1 MYIRLI
7 EWIKKEF
14 KEPRPSLNAIQRL
27 CRENKL
33 PDAEV
38 KKIGKKWY
46 VKVEEKNK
54 GVNNEK

>member
-1 MYIRLI
+1 MYITLK
-7 EWIKKEF
+7 EWVDKEF
-14 KEPRPSLNAIQRL
+14 KTPIPIKTIQRL